1 MRFDIITI
9 FPEMFPSVFSG
20 GVIAKAVARG
30 RLDLRVHN
38 LRDFTTDKHQQVDD
52 RPFGGEE
59 GMVFKPEP
67 VFAAVEAV
75 RGEADTPVY
84 LLSPAGRTFDDAL
97 AREIALRP
105 RVVLICGRYEGVD
118 ERVALHLATDEI
130 SIGDYVVTGGELP
143 AMIIVDAVARHIPGV
158 VGKEGSVRRDSFEAG
173 LLDYPQ
179 YTRPRQFRGHKVPE
193 VLFSGDHGRIERWRR
208 KEALAKT
215 LAVRPDLLAGK
226 GLAPGDKELLEEIE
240 RERSGRN
247 ERKES

>member
-9 FPEMFPSVFSG
+9 FPEMFPSVFAG
-20 GVIAKAVARG
+20 GVIGKAVQRG

-75 RGEADTPVY
+75 RGSEDPPVY
-84 LLSPAGRTFDDAL
+84 LLSPAGRRFDDRL
-97 AREIALRP
+97 AREIALQP

-143 AMIIVDAVARHIPGV
+143 AMIIVDAVARHPSQIYQAAG
-158 VGKEGSVRRDSFEAG
+158 EG
-173 LLDYPQ
+173 LLLFTILWVYSAW
-179 YTRPRQFRGHKVPE
+179 PRAIGKVSALFLIGYGALRFSAEYFRNPDPGI
-193 VLFSGDHGRIERWRR
+193 FSGLPFDLSTAQWLCVPMILVGLWLFFRR
-208 KEALAKT
+208 
-215 LAVRPDLLAGK
+215 
-226 GLAPGDKELLEEIE
+226 
-240 RERSGRN
+240 
-247 ERKES
+247 